1 MFIFR
6 FWTFVSCANFRSNLL
21 FDFIPLSIVNS
32 LHDCIYS
39 IFSGFHRL
47 FPSPMLLQHP
57 VCTLKLHVFCRF
69 TVVAIVLP
77 FDFSIFNPNP
87 EHKRI
92 RYCWCKSLSL
102 WQNKLK
108 NKKNTTKK
116 FVVVHSPTLQTK
128 FEYTKY
134 LHGGMDIAIDV
145 IPFSVCPK
153 HRDANGRWTS
163 KKTTALEKCELRV
176 LNLSSS
182 NATLLFRYFGTFV
195 VNSLRLSSISP
206 SNRRSMDDFVSFYL
220 SFGCILY
227 LWSDAMHQKSNAKQ
241 TIKN

>member
-1 MFIFR
+1 MFCHLIFR
-6 FWTFVSCANFRSNLL
+6 FSIQIRNINASDIADASHWVYDKTNWKIKKKQQRSLLL
-21 FDFIPLSIVNS
+21 FILPHYKPNS
-32 LHDCIYS
+32 N
-39 IFSGFHRL
+39 
-47 FPSPMLLQHP
+47 
-57 VCTLKLHVFCRF
+57 T
-69 TVVAIVLP
+69 
-77 FDFSIFNPNP
+77 
-87 EHKRI
+87 
-92 RYCWCKSLSL
+92 
-102 WQNKLK
+102 QNIS
-108 NKKNTTKK
+108 T
-116 FVVVHSPTLQTK
+116 
-128 FEYTKY
+128 
-134 LHGGMDIAIDV
+134 GGMDIAIDV

-195 VNSLRLSSISP
+195 VNSLRHSSISP
-206 SNRRSMDDFVSFYL
+206 SNRCSMDDFVSFYL